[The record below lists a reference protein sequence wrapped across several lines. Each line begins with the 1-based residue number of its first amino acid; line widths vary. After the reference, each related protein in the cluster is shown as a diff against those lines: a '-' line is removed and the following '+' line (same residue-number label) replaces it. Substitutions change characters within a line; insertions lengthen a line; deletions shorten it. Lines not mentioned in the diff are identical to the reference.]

1 IATKGVGLLGVA
13 QSFAGCSTLRGFF
26 EGWVALYRLACPR
39 AIFFTL
45 RFCDPRAYSRGLS
58 GFSAFRFLRDARF
71 VFLRSSLLRVLVLAM
86 NALAFLSIVF
96 SATNAN

>member
-1 IATKGVGLLGVA
+1 MGP
-13 QSFAGCSTLRGFF
+13 S
-26 EGWVALYRLACPR
+26 VALAVGRARAPPLTPYLLDAPR
-39 AIFFTL
+39 ASFFTL